1 VLAIGLPQR
10 SFGPNKT
17 AVGSDSGAVGLALLH
32 HAMTKILFRLAV
44 LCSIVGFI
52 SGISRADAQSLPDPV
67 GKVNDFAGALE
78 ASQRATLESQ
88 LEDLERETSAEVA
101 LVTVPTLDG
110 RSVEEYANA
119 LFNTWGIGK
128 QGRDNGV
135 LVLVAVQDRTMRIEV
150 GYGLEGV
157 LSDGL
162 AGALM
167 RETFL
172 PRFRDDDY
180 RAGILD
186 GMTRVID
193 IVRRAEPLTPA
204 QLAALEQSAAAA
216 RKSWAWLWFM
226 AIFAGLGSFM
236 AGTAAGAKVAVQL
249 VFGIIFAG
257 AALVLSTFIMPIAAV
272 VVLGLFAAAITV
284 LGFRMAQKP
293 DWRLTLRGTGK
304 SSGGQGWLA
313 SGGRGVSSSS
323 GSSSGGSRSFGGGR
337 SGGGGASGRW

>member
-1 VLAIGLPQR
+1 
-10 SFGPNKT
+10 
-17 AVGSDSGAVGLALLH
+17 
-32 HAMTKILFRLAV
+32 MTKILFRLAV

-78 ASQRATLESQ
+78 TSQRATLESQ

-172 PRFRDDDY
+172 PRFRDDDN

-204 QLAALEQSAAAA
+204 QLAALTSVELL
-216 RKSWAWLWFM
+216 RP
-226 AIFAGLGSFM
+226 
-236 AGTAAGAKVAVQL
+236 
-249 VFGIIFAG
+249 
-257 AALVLSTFIMPIAAV
+257 AALSRE
-272 VVLGLFAAAITV
+272 AISC
-284 LGFRMAQKP
+284 Q
-293 DWRLTLRGTGK
+293 RGE
-304 SSGGQGWLA
+304 L
-313 SGGRGVSSSS
+313 
-323 GSSSGGSRSFGGGR
+323 
-337 SGGGGASGRW
+337 